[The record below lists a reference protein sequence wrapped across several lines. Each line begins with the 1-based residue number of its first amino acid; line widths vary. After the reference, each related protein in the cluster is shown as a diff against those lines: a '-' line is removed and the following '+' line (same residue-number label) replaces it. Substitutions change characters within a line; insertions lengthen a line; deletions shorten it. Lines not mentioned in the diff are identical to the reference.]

1 MVNFVGLALD
11 FARVVFNSAM
21 RVLNSTTFVLD
32 SATLAVVIDFVAVVL
47 ALVVVID
54 FVVVLVVAL
63 VVVINFA
70 ILLVVA
76 LVVVIGF
83 AVVLVVTLVVVIG
96 FAVLVIGFV
105 GVDFSVVKIRF
116 VDRVKLGV
124 FGVAKG
130 LNPVPDGGKVRMV
143 GSITSFFVSPVIHH
157 GKFKNEK
164 ATQIVA
170 KDVRKI
176 KENRA
181 IVLERASE
189 NE

>member
-1 MVNFVGLALD
+1 MGNFVGIVFDFVGVALD
-11 FARVVFNSAM
+11 FAMRVVNFTTS
-21 RVLNSTTFVLD
+21 VVDSTTLVLVLVV
-32 SATLAVVIDFVAVVL
+32 TLAVVL
-47 ALVVVID
+47 
-54 FVVVLVVAL
+54 VLVVAL
-63 VVVINFA
+63 
-70 ILLVVA
+70 
-76 LVVVIGF
+76 
-83 AVVLVVTLVVVIG
+83 AVVLVLVVVLAVVLVIG

-105 GVDFSVVKIRF
+105 VLVINFAVVDFAEVDFAVVDFAVVKIRF

-176 KENRA
+176 EENRA

>member
-1 MVNFVGLALD
+1 MVNFVGIVFDFVGVALD
-11 FARVVFNSAM
+11 FAMRVVNFTTS
-21 RVLNSTTFVLD
+21 VVDSTTLVLVLVV
-32 SATLAVVIDFVAVVL
+32 TLAVVL
-47 ALVVVID
+47 
-54 FVVVLVVAL
+54 VLVVAL
-63 VVVINFA
+63 
-70 ILLVVA
+70 
-76 LVVVIGF
+76 
-83 AVVLVVTLVVVIG
+83 AVVLVLVVVLAVVLVIG

-105 GVDFSVVKIRF
+105 VLVINFAVVDSAVVDFTVVKIRF

-176 KENRA
+176 EENRA

>member
-1 MVNFVGLALD
+1 MGNFVGIVFDFVGVALD
-11 FARVVFNSAM
+11 FAMRVVNFTTS
-21 RVLNSTTFVLD
+21 VVDSTTLVLVLVV
-32 SATLAVVIDFVAVVL
+32 TLAVVL
-47 ALVVVID
+47 
-54 FVVVLVVAL
+54 VLVVAL
-63 VVVINFA
+63 AVI
-70 ILLVVA
+70 LV
-76 LVVVIGF
+76 LVVVL
-83 AVVLVVTLVVVIG
+83 AVVLVIG

-176 KENRA
+176 EENRA

>member
-1 MVNFVGLALD
+1 MFDFVGVALD
-11 FARVVFNSAM
+11 FAMRVVNFTTS
-21 RVLNSTTFVLD
+21 VVDSTTLVLVLVV
-32 SATLAVVIDFVAVVL
+32 TLAVVL
-47 ALVVVID
+47 
-54 FVVVLVVAL
+54 VLVVAL
-63 VVVINFA
+63 
-70 ILLVVA
+70 
-76 LVVVIGF
+76 
-83 AVVLVVTLVVVIG
+83 AVVLVLVVVLAVVLVIG

-105 GVDFSVVKIRF
+105 VVVINFAVVDFAVVDSAVVNFAVVDFTVVKIRF

-176 KENRA
+176 EENRA

>member
-1 MVNFVGLALD
+1 MGNFVGIVFDFVGVALD
-11 FARVVFNSAM
+11 FAMRVVNFTTS
-21 RVLNSTTFVLD
+21 VVDSTTLVLVLVV
-32 SATLAVVIDFVAVVL
+32 TLAVVL
-47 ALVVVID
+47 
-54 FVVVLVVAL
+54 VLVVAL
-63 VVVINFA
+63 
-70 ILLVVA
+70 
-76 LVVVIGF
+76 
-83 AVVLVVTLVVVIG
+83 AVVLVLVVVLAVILVIG

-105 GVDFSVVKIRF
+105 VLVINFAVVDSAVVDFTVVKIRF

-176 KENRA
+176 EENRA

>member
-1 MVNFVGLALD
+1 MFDFVGVALD
-11 FARVVFNSAM
+11 FAMRVVNFTTS
-21 RVLNSTTFVLD
+21 VVDSTTLVLVLVV
-32 SATLAVVIDFVAVVL
+32 TLAVVL
-47 ALVVVID
+47 
-54 FVVVLVVAL
+54 VLVVAL
-63 VVVINFA
+63 
-70 ILLVVA
+70 
-76 LVVVIGF
+76 
-83 AVVLVVTLVVVIG
+83 AVVLVLVVVL
-96 FAVLVIGFV
+96 AVVLVIGFV
-105 GVDFSVVKIRF
+105 VLVINFAVVDSAVVDFTVVKIRF

-176 KENRA
+176 EENRA

>member
-1 MVNFVGLALD
+1 MVNFVGIVFDFVGVALD
-11 FARVVFNSAM
+11 FAMRVVNFITS
-21 RVLNSTTFVLD
+21 VVDSTTLVLVLVV
-32 SATLAVVIDFVAVVL
+32 TLAVVL
-47 ALVVVID
+47 
-54 FVVVLVVAL
+54 VLVVAL
-63 VVVINFA
+63 
-70 ILLVVA
+70 
-76 LVVVIGF
+76 
-83 AVVLVVTLVVVIG
+83 AVVLVLVVVLAVVLVIG

-105 GVDFSVVKIRF
+105 VLVINFAVVDSAVVDFTVVKIRF

-176 KENRA
+176 EENRA

>member
-1 MVNFVGLALD
+1 MGNFVGIVFDFVGVALD
-11 FARVVFNSAM
+11 FAMRVVNFTTS
-21 RVLNSTTFVLD
+21 VVDSTTLVLVLVV
-32 SATLAVVIDFVAVVL
+32 TLAVVL
-47 ALVVVID
+47 
-54 FVVVLVVAL
+54 VLVVAL
-63 VVVINFA
+63 
-70 ILLVVA
+70 
-76 LVVVIGF
+76 
-83 AVVLVVTLVVVIG
+83 AVVLVLVVVLAVVLVIG

-105 GVDFSVVKIRF
+105 VLVINFAVVDSAVVDFTVVKIRF

-157 GKFKNEK
+157 GRFKNEK

-176 KENRA
+176 EENRRA

>member
-1 MVNFVGLALD
+1 MVNFVGIVFDFVGVALD
-11 FARVVFNSAM
+11 FAMRVVNFTTS
-21 RVLNSTTFVLD
+21 VVDSTTLVLVLVV
-32 SATLAVVIDFVAVVL
+32 TLAVVL
-47 ALVVVID
+47 
-54 FVVVLVVAL
+54 VLVVAL
-63 VVVINFA
+63 
-70 ILLVVA
+70 
-76 LVVVIGF
+76 
-83 AVVLVVTLVVVIG
+83 AVVLVLVVVLAVVLVIG

-105 GVDFSVVKIRF
+105 VVVINFAVVDFAEVDFAVVKIRF

-176 KENRA
+176 EENRA

>member
-1 MVNFVGLALD
+1 MFDFVGVALD
-11 FARVVFNSAM
+11 FAMRVVNLTMS
-21 RVLNSTTFVLD
+21 VVDSTTLVLVLVV
-32 SATLAVVIDFVAVVL
+32 TLAVVL
-47 ALVVVID
+47 
-54 FVVVLVVAL
+54 VLVVAL
-63 VVVINFA
+63 
-70 ILLVVA
+70 
-76 LVVVIGF
+76 
-83 AVVLVVTLVVVIG
+83 AVVLVLVVVLAVVLVIG

-105 GVDFSVVKIRF
+105 VVVINFAVVDFAVVDSAVVNFAVVDFTVVKIRF

-176 KENRA
+176 EENRA

>member
-1 MVNFVGLALD
+1 MFDFVGVALD
-11 FARVVFNSAM
+11 FAMRVVNFTTS
-21 RVLNSTTFVLD
+21 VVDSTTLVLVLVV
-32 SATLAVVIDFVAVVL
+32 TLAVVL
-47 ALVVVID
+47 
-54 FVVVLVVAL
+54 VLVVAL
-63 VVVINFA
+63 
-70 ILLVVA
+70 
-76 LVVVIGF
+76 
-83 AVVLVVTLVVVIG
+83 AVVLVLVVVLAVVLVIG

-105 GVDFSVVKIRF
+105 VLVINFAVVDSAVVDFTVVKIRF

-176 KENRA
+176 EENRA

>member
-1 MVNFVGLALD
+1 MFDFVGVALD
-11 FARVVFNSAM
+11 FAMRVVNFTTS
-21 RVLNSTTFVLD
+21 VVDSTTLVLVLVV
-32 SATLAVVIDFVAVVL
+32 TLAVVL
-47 ALVVVID
+47 
-54 FVVVLVVAL
+54 VLVVAL
-63 VVVINFA
+63 
-70 ILLVVA
+70 
-76 LVVVIGF
+76 
-83 AVVLVVTLVVVIG
+83 AVVLVLVVVLAVVLVIG

-105 GVDFSVVKIRF
+105 VVVINFAVVDFAEVDFAVVKIRF

-176 KENRA
+176 EENRA

>member
-1 MVNFVGLALD
+1 MVNFVGIVFDFVGVALD
-11 FARVVFNSAM
+11 FARVVFNFAM
-21 RVLNSTTFVLD
+21 RVVNFTTSVVDSTTLVL
-32 SATLAVVIDFVAVVL
+32 VL
-47 ALVVVID
+47 VL
-54 FVVVLVVAL
+54 VLVVAL
-63 VVVINFA
+63 
-70 ILLVVA
+70 
-76 LVVVIGF
+76 
-83 AVVLVVTLVVVIG
+83 AVVLVIG

-105 GVDFSVVKIRF
+105 VLVINFAVVDSAVVDFTVVKIRF

-176 KENRA
+176 EENRA